1 MSWTDERIET
11 LAKLWLGGLSA
22 SRIAAE
28 LGAGISRNA
37 VIGKVHRLGLAGRA
51 KAATPATPAT
61 PRVRTKPAAQRQATP
76 RSSAP
81 AVRGN
86 TALQVAEEMVVHV
99 APRPMEHVIVPLCEP
114 VSLVDLREAMCRWPI
129 GDPQQP
135 DFRFCGAKSPTGAS
149 YCEGHRR
156 MAYQPVQDRRRDRDR
171 ERRLQI
177 QARIE

>member
-51 KAATPATPAT
+51 KAATPTTATTPRTRAKPAQRAAT
-61 PRVRTKPAAQRQATP
+61 PRN
-76 RSSAP
+76 SAP

-86 TALQVAEEMVVHV
+86 TALQIAEEMVVHV
-99 APRPMEHVIVPLCEP
+99 APRPVEHVIVPLCEP
-114 VSLVDLREAMCRWPI
+114 VSLIDLREAMCRWPI

-156 MAYQPVQDRRRDRDR
+156 MAYQPVQDRRRDR
-171 ERRLQI
+171 ERRQQV
-177 QARIE
+177 QARIG